1 MGIVTG
7 LSATDTAR
15 HSWRQRQPRAS
26 HHPPPPLELTT
37 SQLFSTAVSARP
49 RNDTMRITTV
59 LSALCAAAAV
69 RADPRTAQIYIQPI
83 DSSSSS
89 SSVHPPAPLAEIS
102 YDTVALSAS
111 SMVSYD
117 APEIPDEA
125 SLVRIGLY
133 DAKSRSWI
141 SGTTVASAENFA
153 KGYSPNI
160 VVTVDAATPA
170 RAGGD
175 VVSVACKGVAIDAG
189 QTRDFGPQVVV
200 IPQSRGAQPTLN
212 KPVVLSR
219 EGKTVEPEQEKTFLQ
234 KYESPPFPLSPYAA
248 NLRYWWMIAIAV
260 FLAMSGGGAEK

>member
-1 MGIVTG
+1 
-7 LSATDTAR
+7 
-15 HSWRQRQPRAS
+15 
-26 HHPPPPLELTT
+26 
-37 SQLFSTAVSARP
+37 
-49 RNDTMRITTV
+49 MRITTV

-83 DSSSSS
+83 PSSPSSSSS
-89 SSVHPPAPLAEIS
+89 TLPPPAPLAEIA

-111 SMVSYD
+111 SIVSYD

-125 SLVRIGLY
+125 ALVRIGLY

-160 VVTVDAATPA
+160 VVTVDAATA
-170 RAGGD
+170 AAGGAGGE
-175 VVSVACKGVAIDAG
+175 VVSVSCKGVAIDAG

-200 IPQSRGAQPTLN
+200 IPQARGAQPTLN

-234 KYESPPFPLSPYAA
+234 KYGRPPLSSLSSCVAKARA
-248 NLRYWWMIAIAV
+248 NYVRQVLVDDWHCGVYRDERRRRREIEHGPVIEENTRAIV
-260 FLAMSGGGAEK
+260 PVLLILL